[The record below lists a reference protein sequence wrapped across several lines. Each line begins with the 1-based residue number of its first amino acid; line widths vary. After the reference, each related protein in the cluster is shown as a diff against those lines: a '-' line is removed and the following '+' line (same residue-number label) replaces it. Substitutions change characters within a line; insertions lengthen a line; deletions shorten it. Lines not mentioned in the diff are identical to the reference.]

1 MENIQKIALEKI
13 LKSLTSLGCQFAVV
27 DPDGVKHGDLE
38 IVQPRDKSKRR
49 ANKYPYGEIQQYA
62 NQKLIGIAAGA
73 VVAVPKDKYE
83 LEDVQA
89 ACGHFMRRSH
99 GSDSYMTTQ
108 VRDKNVVEVLRL
120 L

>member
-13 LKSLTSLGCQFAVV
+13 LKSLTALGCQFAVV
-27 DPDGVKHGDLE
+27 DPDGVKHGALE
-38 IVQPRDKSKRR
+38 VIVPKVKGQRR
-49 ANKYPYGEIQQYA
+49 ASKYPYGEIQHYA
-62 NQKLIGIAAGA
+62 NQKLAGITAGM
-73 VVAVPKDKYE
+73 VIAVPTDKYD
-83 LEDVQA
+83 LEDTQA
-89 ACGHFMRRSH
+89 ACGHFMRRTY